1 MNNYLFLT
9 SITLISTIAVCTQ
22 EPVSFSYTYKVIGAS
37 RSVDDIKNTYF
48 YKEKLIETYENLVF
62 EYSKNDHQ
70 TIIVNNLDMFK
81 FDEHC
86 SVYYNGTIVLLID
99 QGLGYVLEGKLKTN
113 VCDEEAKNEKY
124 FILELFS

>member
-1 MNNYLFLT
+1 MNNHIFLLGI
-9 SITLISTIAVCTQ
+9 SLISTIAVSIQ
-22 EPVSFSYTYKVIGAS
+22 EPISFSYTYKVVGAS
-37 RSVDDIKNTYF
+37 RSTNDLKNTYF

-70 TIIVNNLDMFK
+70 AIIVNNLDMFK

-86 SVYYNGTIVLLID
+86 SVYYNGTIILLID

-113 VCDEEAKNEKY
+113 VCDEETKNEKF
-124 FILELFS
+124 FIFELFK